1 MERHPLIFVS
11 HHLLSRAAQ
20 RLGVRTLGQLQTMI
34 GDVAA
39 AGLNLVT
46 DKDFDAALNP
56 PPAGWR
62 IRLGDNATVVL
73 QRHAERTALL
83 AVTVLD

>member
-1 MERHPLIFVS
+1 
-11 HHLLSRAAQ
+11 
-20 RLGVRTLGQLQTMI
+20 MI
-34 GDVAA
+34 GNVAA
-39 AGLNLVT
+39 AGLKLVT
-46 DKDFDAALNP
+46 DKEDLDAALKP

-73 QRHAERTALL
+73 QRYAEKTALL